1 MARRREALRQ
11 QINKTQCFKPLPK
24 LIEEINEQLTG
35 WANYFRLGY
44 PRVAFREINA
54 YVRRRLTQHVRR
66 RSQRPFQ
73 PPKGVTYYEH
83 FERMGLVYLAPW
95 TAQLPANV

>member
-1 MARRREALRQ
+1 MFEVRHSLR
-11 QINKTQCFKPLPK
+11 IYFLTDAKPLPR
-24 LIEEINEQLTG
+24 LIGEVNEQLIG

-54 YVRRRLTQHVRR
+54 FVRRRLTQHVRR
-66 RSQRPFQ
+66 RSQRPFH

-83 FERMGLVYLAPW
+83 FERMGLVCL
-95 TAQLPANV
+95 